1 MRIFTLALAMAFA
14 LLMSTPAR
22 AGDGHLVVV
31 ELYTSQG
38 CSSCPPVDALLA
50 ELTTRD
56 DVLPLA
62 LHVDYWDYIGWAD
75 TFGRPAHTA
84 RQKAYV
90 RVAGGGH
97 VYTPQMVVGGVEHLV
112 GYKPMKLADLLVKHR
127 AAMGEVELS
136 AVAEGNMLRITA
148 GPRDGAVLPD
158 RIMIDIVG
166 YTPEAKVAISHG
178 ENAGQTITYANIVT
192 SWEHAGRWNGQGRV
206 ELSAPMPDA
215 PRAAVIVQVEG
226 PRRVLA
232 AAKVR

>member
-1 MRIFTLALAMAFA
+1 MALATLTGA
-14 LLMSTPAR
+14 TAR
-22 AGDGHLVVV
+22 AGDAPLVVL

-38 CSSCPPVDALLA
+38 CSSCPPADALLE
-50 ELTTRD
+50 ELAARE

-90 RVAGGGH
+90 HVAGGNS
-97 VYTPQMVVGGVEHLV
+97 VYTPQMVVGGVEHIV
-112 GYKPMKLADLLVKHR
+112 GFKPMKVADLLAQHR
-127 AAMGEVELS
+127 ATMGSVDLR
-136 AVAEGNMLRITA
+136 AVAEGNMLRITVA
-148 GPRDGAVLPD
+148 PHDGAVLPE
-158 RIMIDIVG
+158 RIMIDVVG
-166 YTPEAKVAISHG
+166 YTPEAKVAIGHG
-178 ENAGQTITYANIVT
+178 ENAGETITYANIVT
-192 SWEHAGRWNGQGRV
+192 SWEHVGRWNGKAGV
-206 ELSAPMPDA
+206 ELTAPMPNA

>member
-1 MRIFTLALAMAFA
+1 MALATLTGA
-14 LLMSTPAR
+14 TAR
-22 AGDGHLVVV
+22 AGDAPLVVL

-38 CSSCPPVDALLA
+38 CSSCPPADALLE
-50 ELTTRD
+50 ELAARE

-90 RVAGGGH
+90 HVAGGNS
-97 VYTPQMVVGGVEHLV
+97 VYTPQMVVGGVEHIV
-112 GYKPMKLADLLVKHR
+112 GFKPMKVADLLAQHR
-127 AAMGEVELS
+127 ATMGSVDLQ
-136 AVAEGNMLRITA
+136 AVAEGNMLRITVA
-148 GPRDGAVLPD
+148 PHDGAVLPE
-158 RIMIDIVG
+158 RIMIDVVG
-166 YTPEAKVAISHG
+166 YTPEAKVAIGHG
-178 ENAGQTITYANIVT
+178 ENAGETITYANIVT
-192 SWEHAGRWNGQGRV
+192 SWEHVGRWNGKAGV
-206 ELSAPMPDA
+206 ELTAPMPNA

>member
-1 MRIFTLALAMAFA
+1 MRTFTLALAMAFA
-14 LLMSTPAR
+14 IMTGAPAR
-22 AGDGHLVVV
+22 AGDAPLVVV

-50 ELTTRD
+50 ELATRE

-97 VYTPQMVVGGVEHLV
+97 VYTPQMVVGGVEHIV
-112 GYKPMKLADLLVKHR
+112 GYKPMKLADLLTKHR
-127 AAMGEVELS
+127 AEMGEVALT
-136 AVAEGNMLRITA
+136 AVAEGNRIRVTA
-148 GPRDGAVLPD
+148 GPTAGAALPD

-166 YTPEAKVAISHG
+166 YIPLAEVAIAHG
-178 ENAGQTITYANIVT
+178 ENAGETITYANIVT
-192 SWEHAGRWNGQGRV
+192 SWVHAGRWDGQGAV
-206 ELSAPMPDA
+206 ELTVPMPDA